1 MALGSRRESQEIRF
15 CDVGEDFRMKLE
27 DFENATIEQLR
38 TSANF
43 HFQAADLDVTN
54 QLRHLSVARFWID
67 EIEKRENSR
76 IAHRDYRM
84 EWTVT
89 IIIIFEIIVTIGLAA
104 YGWHQE
110 SQDLTQQLAAFSKVQ
125 QGLDNLDNSSKDT
138 AKILAGLKATT
149 DTMNGA
155 MQKQVALFY
164 DVDINII
171 YSEGTKK
178 LVLINDGRTKTAIV
192 GARLGDEPIYKL
204 DKPQIIPPGGSYE
217 FTFDEVRDFVSKEV
231 PKGGN
236 KDYAM
241 VFLVSNER
249 NERFTIRG
257 TLTALWRADTLSFN
271 THQNEVVPGWDKK

>member
-1 MALGSRRESQEIRF
+1 
-15 CDVGEDFRMKLE
+15 MKLE
-27 DFENATIEQLR
+27 DFETATMEHLRANADAHLE
-38 TSANF
+38 
-43 HFQAADLDVTN
+43 AADADIMN
-54 QLRHLSVARFWID
+54 QLLHLNIARFWID
-67 EIEKRENSR
+67 EIERRENSR
-76 IAHRDYRM
+76 IARRDYRLELM
-84 EWTVT
+84 V
-89 IIIIFEIIVTIGLAA
+89 IVLIVFEILVTIGLAA

-192 GARLGDEPIYKL
+192 GAKLSDEPIYKL